1 MPQQGAIVW
10 FTGLSGA
17 GKTTIARAVAA
28 ELQQANLKVEILD
41 GDIVRQHLAKELGF
55 SHADRIENV
64 RRIGFVADLLGR
76 NGVIVLIAAIAPH
89 RSIREELKQNFDKF
103 LEVYV
108 NSPLEVCERR
118 DVKGLYAKAR
128 SGLIS
133 NFTGIDMAYEV
144 PLAPDLECQTDRETI
159 AQSAAKVLHKLV
171 ALGYIPADCHP
182 DQCDRSISHEQE
194 TQDYS

>member
-1 MPQQGAIVW
+1 MLQQGSIVW

-17 GKTTIARAVAA
+17 GKTTIARAVAT

-41 GDIVRQHLAKELGF
+41 GDVVRQHLAKELGF

-64 RRIGFVADLLGR
+64 RRIGFVANLLSR
-76 NGVIVLIAAIAPH
+76 NGVIVLVAAIAPH
-89 RSIREELKQNFDKF
+89 RSIREELKQNSDKF

-128 SGLIS
+128 CGLIP

-159 AQSAAKVLHKLV
+159 AQSATKVLQKLV
-171 ALGYIPADCHP
+171 ALEYIPVDCHP
-182 DQCDRSISHEQE
+182 NRFQIEFGVASITASK
-194 TQDYS
+194 

>member
-1 MPQQGAIVW
+1 MLQQGAIVW

-17 GKTTIARAVAA
+17 GKTTIARAVAT

-76 NGVIVLIAAIAPH
+76 NGVIVLVAAIAPH
-89 RSIREELKQNFDKF
+89 RSIRAELKQNSDKF

-108 NSPLEVCERR
+108 NSPLEVCEQR

-128 SGLIS
+128 SGLIP

-159 AQSAAKVLHKLV
+159 AQSAAKVFQKLV
-171 ALGYIPADCHP
+171 ASGYIPADCRP
-182 DQCDRSISHEQE
+182 NRFQTSTR
-194 TQDYS
+194 

>member
-1 MPQQGAIVW
+1 MPQERGAIVW

-17 GKTTIARAVAA
+17 GKTTIARTVA
-28 ELQQANLKVEILD
+28 ERLQIANLKVEILD
-41 GDIVRQHLAKELGF
+41 GDLIRQHLAKELGF

-76 NGVIVLIAAIAPH
+76 NGVIVLVAAIAPH
-89 RSIREELKQNFDKF
+89 RAIREELKQNCEGF

-128 SGLIS
+128 SGLIP

-144 PLAPDLECQTDRETI
+144 PLAPDLECQTECETI
-159 AQSAAKVLHKLV
+159 SQSTAKVLQKLV
-171 ALGYIPADCHP
+171 ALGYISIDC
-182 DQCDRSISHEQE
+182 RG
-194 TQDYS
+194 